1 MMRSDFFSINIRE
14 TIADDKKIK
23 ADIRIQMIFRY
34 GIIGFAVP
42 FLYLFRNQLPFP
54 FPHFF
59 LVAVASLVSNTALHA
74 ITMSGKWRKR
84 VYGLFPYIDAAM
96 AAPVFLFSGGFL
108 SPFVIT
114 HIATN
119 IGSVIVYTENRSLAK
134 HAFLM
139 LFVSYIGVAL
149 LQKAGITQAH
159 IEYVGTMLH
168 SDFFFSFVVIITSLI
183 MVASYF
189 LIHAL
194 NFRVHQMLDE
204 MGAAFSS
211 IVTGTNPVVGKDFFI
226 HLAKSCVETLHV
238 ETVICGELV
247 KKGQIMKV
255 LARAGND
262 GKIECG
268 QEVAVANTLFGE
280 ILSRGEVSM
289 ESGDGSNDAAQWLT
303 VGSDRWS
310 LFGIALRDST
320 GKPIGIFCQINN
332 GPLPR
337 RYLVEPIVSIFTSRA
352 AAELERKIAEDRRN
366 QIEQQL
372 AQAHK
377 MGALGQLAS
386 GIAHDFN
393 NMLGVITGYSSMLVN
408 KIEKTSPQHRVAAQ
422 ILTTART
429 ATEMIGSLSRF
440 IRKEAIELSPLDVNE
455 VVTETVAFL
464 ERTIVRNITLVK
476 KLAANPAMVMG
487 DRTLLQNVFMN
498 LAINA
503 RDAME
508 NKKGAI
514 TFTTG
519 NGRLSA
525 ESALCATFHIEP
537 GAYVTVEVADAG
549 SGMSGEVLSHLFEP
563 FFTTK
568 GKNKG
573 TGLGLAN
580 VWGYIENYKGAVEV
594 KSEVGRGSSFLLYLP
609 EKKESAG
616 AAA

>member
-1 MMRSDFFSINIRE
+1 MRRIDFFSISTRDIF
-14 TIADDKKIK
+14 ADDKKIK

-34 GIIGFAVP
+34 SIVGFAVL
-42 FLYLFRNQLPFP
+42 FLSLFRHQLPFP

-59 LVAVASLVSNTALHA
+59 LVAVASMVSNAALHA
-74 ITMSGKWRKR
+74 MTLNGKRRKQL
-84 VYGLFPYIDAAM
+84 YGLFPYIDAAM

-119 IGSVIVYTENRSLAK
+119 IGSVIIYTENRSLAK
-134 HAFLM
+134 HAFLI
-139 LFVSYIGVAL
+139 LLVSYVGVAL
-149 LQKAGITQAH
+149 LQKTGVTPTYIG
-159 IEYVGTMLH
+159 YVAIMLR
-168 SDFFFSFVVIITSLI
+168 SDFFFTFVVMITSLI
-183 MVASYF
+183 IVASYI
-189 LIHAL
+189 LIDAL

-211 IVTGTNPVVGKDFFI
+211 IVKGTSPVAGKDFFI
-226 HLAKSCVETLHV
+226 HLAKSCAETLHV
-238 ETVICGELV
+238 ETVICGELA

-262 GKIECG
+262 GNTESG

-280 ILSRGEVSM
+280 ILSRGEVSI
-289 ESGDGSNDAAQWLT
+289 ENGEGPDDATRWLT

-310 LFGIALRDST
+310 LFGIALKDSA
-320 GKPIGIFCQINN
+320 GKPIGIFCLVNN
-332 GPLPR
+332 GPIPR

-352 AAELERKIAEDRRN
+352 AAELERKLAEDRSKRT
-366 QIEQQL
+366 EQQL

-377 MGALGQLAS
+377 MGALGQLAG

-408 KIEKTSPQHRVAAQ
+408 KLEEASPIHRIASEILSTTRKAAD
-422 ILTTART
+422 L
-429 ATEMIGSLSRF
+429 IGSLSRF
-440 IRKEAIELSPLDVNE
+440 IRKETIELSPLDVNE
-455 VVTETVAFL
+455 AVSETVAFL
-464 ERTIVRNITLVK
+464 ERTIVKNITLVK
-476 KLAANPAMVMG
+476 NLAANPALVMG

-508 NKKGAI
+508 NKKGVI
-514 TFTTG
+514 TFSTG
-519 NGRLSA
+519 NARLTV
-525 ESALCATFHIEP
+525 ENALCSTFQIEP
-537 GAYVTVEVADAG
+537 GAYVTVEVADSG
-549 SGMSGEVLSHLFEP
+549 SGMSEEILGHLFEP

-609 EKKESAG
+609 EQR
-616 AAA
+616 